1 MKVLKRILA
10 ILCLVT
16 LLMLP
21 AQAAMAQTGDQATAK
36 FEVTSLTVAPSE
48 PTLGQKVT
56 ITANI
61 KNSGD
66 ADGTYSAVLMVN
78 GKTEGSKDVTL
89 TAGEAKAVEFEYTP
103 TVEGMYNIEIGGK
116 KTALRVLAGKLRV
129 GPTVV
134 LRPVEDEITT
144 RQDGLVELYIDNP
157 SLNEA
162 TLHVDLRVSVPSGL
176 HVYGQGFSL
185 AGAAGTMYGQL
196 DVRPGSAQTVFM
208 NVKAAQSAVGK
219 NFYIHFSG
227 IYYPGENKDLYNPI
241 SLTHPISVIQASPEP
256 ENPNLTNS
264 EQVPASSNPG
274 GWPWWAWVVIASV
287 VLGGTATIFAARS
300 RHTEV
305 SIEK

>member
-36 FEVTSLTVAPSE
+36 FEVTSITVAPSE
-48 PTLGQKVT
+48 STLGQKVT
-56 ITANI
+56 ITVNV

-66 ADGTYSAVLMVN
+66 AEGTYTAALKVN
-78 GKTEGSKDVTL
+78 NNIVDSKDVIL
-89 TAGEAKAVEFEYTP
+89 AAGEAKAVEFEYTP
-103 TVEGMYNIEIGGK
+103 TTEGSYNIEVGSQK
-116 KTALRVLAGKLRV
+116 ASLKVVAGKLRV

-134 LRPVEDEITT
+134 LRPVEDTIST
-144 RQDGLVELYIDNP
+144 RQDGLVELFIDNP

-162 TLHVDLRVSVPSGL
+162 TLHFDLTVSVPSGL

-185 AGAAGTMYGQL
+185 AGAAGTLYGQL
-196 DVRPGSAQTVFM
+196 DVSPGSAKTVFM
-208 NVKAAQSAVGK
+208 NIKASESAVGK
-219 NFYIHFSG
+219 NFYVHFSG
-227 IYYPGENKDLYNPI
+227 IYYVGENKDLYNPI
-241 SLTHPISVIQASPEP
+241 SLTHPIWVTQASPEP
-256 ENPNLTNS
+256 DNSNPTNS
-264 EQVPASSNPG
+264 EQVPLSSNPS

-287 VLGGTATIFAARS
+287 VLGGVATIFAARA

>member
-1 MKVLKRILA
+1 
-10 ILCLVT
+10 
-16 LLMLP
+16 MLP
-21 AQAAMAQTGDQATAK
+21 AQAAMAQTGDQ
-36 FEVTSLTVAPSE
+36 VTSKFDVTSVTVALSE
-48 PTLGQKVT
+48 STLGQKVT
-56 ITANI
+56 ITANV

-66 ADGTYSAVLMVN
+66 ATGTYSAALLIN

-103 TVEGMYNIEIGGK
+103 TVEGTYNIEVGGK
-116 KTALRVLAGKLRV
+116 KASLKVVAGKLRV

-134 LRPVEDEITT
+134 LRPVEDEITI

-176 HVYGQGFSL
+176 HVYGQGFGL

-196 DVRPGSAQTVFM
+196 DVRPGSAQTVYM
-208 NVKAAQSAVGK
+208 NVKASESAVGK
-219 NFYIHFSG
+219 TFYIHFSG
-227 IYYPGENKDLYNPI
+227 IYYAGENKDLYNPI
-241 SLTHPISVIQASPEP
+241 SLTHPITITQASPEP
-256 ENPNLTNS
+256 ESAKLTNS
-264 EQVPASSNPG
+264 EQVTIPSNPS
-274 GWPWWAWVVIASV
+274 GWPWWAWVVIACV
-287 VLGGTATIFAARS
+287 VLGGIATIFAARA